1 MWIWNAY
8 FWPLGAQMGPNFRFY
23 VLFLFSDKKQRVWY
37 ITRGI
42 YPAFLENRIFFTLFC
57 TIASFYK
64 ISHRSTTSG
73 HSKKPMWFSAL
84 ESKTAYAQMFFLHF
98 EVKSRFYGENKKK
111 FEKNREISII
121 FPLRGA
127 ISREP
132 LVRFRWFFLQTA
144 LNFILFSY

>member
-42 YPAFLENRIFFTLFC
+42 YPAFLENRIFLPYFALLPVFTKSA
-57 TIASFYK
+57 TGVK
-64 ISHRSTTSG
+64 MSG
-73 HSKKPMWFSAL
+73 HRKKRMWFSAL

-98 EVKSRFYGENKKK
+98 EVKSQFYGENKKK
-111 FEKNREISII
+111 FWKKSWNFDNFSALMCDISGTVGPISII
-121 FPLRGA
+121 FFCKL
-127 ISREP
+127 
-132 LVRFRWFFLQTA
+132 L
-144 LNFILFSY
+144 

>member
-64 ISHRSTTSG
+64 ISHRSKTSG
-73 HSKKPMWFSAL
+73 HRKKRMWFSAL
-84 ESKTAYAQMFFLHF
+84 ESKTAYAQMFFSSF
-98 EVKSRFYGENKKK
+98 WGQKF
-111 FEKNREISII
+111 FEKNRKISII
-121 FPLRGA
+121 FLLRGA
-127 ISREP
+127 ISRQP
-132 LVRFRWFFLQTA
+132 LVRFQWFFLQTA
-144 LNFILFSY
+144 LNFILFSH